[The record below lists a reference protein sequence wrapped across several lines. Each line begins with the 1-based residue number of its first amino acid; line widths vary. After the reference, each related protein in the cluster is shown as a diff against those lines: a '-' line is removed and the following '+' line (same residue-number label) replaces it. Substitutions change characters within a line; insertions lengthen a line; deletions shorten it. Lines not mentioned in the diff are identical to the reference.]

1 MTHPLFDKH
10 IDILRQAVAAAETRT
25 PWSPYPDNPAGGYE
39 VAIAAGREALDA
51 YRDASFYLDQPGVIG
66 RVGDERSP
74 FGLPLNIS
82 YPQCAADALILA
94 ARNAMSGWVDAGPDV
109 RTGVCLEI
117 LERLHSHGAEI
128 AYAVMHTSG
137 QAFAFAYQ
145 HSVASALDRGLES
158 VASAYREMKQVPGRT
173 EREKP
178 QGKLAAI
185 RMENTYKIAPRG
197 VALAVSN
204 PLDPTWPTWP
214 GLFASLATANPVI
227 VLAHPASV
235 LPLAMTVAIARQ
247 VIKESGFDPNL
258 VSLLVDDTGQSSATM
273 VSLRPEIRIL
283 DYSGDSKTAN
293 WLEENAHQAAVFT
306 FKTGANCVV
315 VDSTDNYQGM
325 LRNLTFSICLGAGQL
340 AATPRLILVSR
351 EGVRTADGI
360 VSAEQFGRDLVFAIG
375 KLMESPAKAVEV
387 LGAIHS
393 PTMLDE
399 IEALREQGDVM
410 RDTSR
415 VEHPHW
421 PAALIASP
429 LLLKLSIVEEEA
441 KLFGIYGPIAFVADL
456 ATTTEALSVAERV
469 MRQNGALNFSIYT
482 TSAPIQ
488 SLAEDIASRV
498 VVALNINLTGNLLIS
513 HTEAFADFY
522 ATGENAAAS
531 CCMVDVA
538 YVARRFFVVQ
548 TRRQLG

>member
-1 MTHPLFDKH
+1 
-10 IDILRQAVAAAETRT
+10 
-25 PWSPYPDNPAGGYE
+25 
-39 VAIAAGREALDA
+39 
-51 YRDASFYLDQPGVIG
+51 
-66 RVGDERSP
+66 
-74 FGLPLNIS
+74 
-82 YPQCAADALILA
+82 
-94 ARNAMSGWVDAGPDV
+94 
-109 RTGVCLEI
+109 
-117 LERLHSHGAEI
+117 
-128 AYAVMHTSG
+128 MHTSG

-145 HSVASALDRGLES
+145 HSLTGALDRGLES

-173 EREKP
+173 ERNKS
-178 QGKLAAI
+178 QGKQAAVKL
-185 RMENTYKIAPRG
+185 ENTYKIVPRG

-204 PLDPTWPTWP
+204 PVDPIWPTWP

-227 VLAHPASV
+227 VLAHSASV

-247 VIKESGFDPNL
+247 VIKESGFDANL

-273 VSLRPEIRIL
+273 VSLRPEIRIV
-283 DYSGDSKTAN
+283 DYSGNTETAN

-306 FKTGANCVV
+306 LKTGANCVV

-351 EGVRTADGI
+351 EGVRTDDGNICAD
-360 VSAEQFGRDLVFAIG
+360 QFGLDLAFAIG
-375 KLMESPAKAVEV
+375 KLMESPARAVEV

-399 IEALREQGDVM
+399 IEVLRDQGDVL
-410 RDTSR
+410 RATSR
-415 VEHPHW
+415 IEHPHW

-429 LLLKLSIVEEEA
+429 LLLKLSAVSEEA
-441 KLFGIYGPIAFVADL
+441 SLFGISGPIAFVAEL
-456 ATTTEALSVAERV
+456 ATTTEALSGAERV

-482 TSAPIQ
+482 ISAPIQ

-498 VVALNINLTGNLLIS
+498 GVALNINLTGNLLIS
-513 HTEAFADFY
+513 QTEAFADFY
-522 ATGENAAAS
+522 ATGENPAAS
-531 CCMVDVA
+531 CSLVDVA

-548 TRRQLG
+548 TRRQLS